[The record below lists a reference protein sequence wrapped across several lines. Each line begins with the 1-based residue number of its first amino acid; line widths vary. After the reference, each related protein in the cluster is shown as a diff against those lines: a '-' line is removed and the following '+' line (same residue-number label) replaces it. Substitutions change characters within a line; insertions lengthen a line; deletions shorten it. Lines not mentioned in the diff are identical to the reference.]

1 MRFYRQNQKQ
11 AYLFRNSPLNMDRV
25 HILYVY
31 LLFFR
36 VLFCFAFHVEWKKI
50 MWSVLE
56 TCDSELPPLASRV
69 SVFLCIQWE
78 LICGCWW
85 CDARCIPIFL
95 ISEEIDNR
103 NCLNF
108 TMVTLNC
115 QYIGWKIAVHFRKKN
130 ITKKVEY
137 TKKKKKSRISVAN
150 LAMNKF
156 FIVQL
161 QSTFGGYFTCGLHL
175 KHRLCMKIPFNSV
188 RPDNFNPRRI
198 A

>member
-25 HILYVY
+25 HFLYVC

-69 SVFLCIQWE
+69 SVFLCIQWK

-95 ISEEIDNR
+95 ISEGIDNR

-137 TKKKKKSRISVAN
+137 TKKKRRVEYPLQIWPWTSFSSCSCKVLLVVISHVVYIWSIDCAW
-150 LAMNKF
+150 KYH
-156 FIVQL
+156 
-161 QSTFGGYFTCGLHL
+161 S
-175 KHRLCMKIPFNSV
+175 IPFALIILIPV
-188 RPDNFNPRRI
+188 